1 MTAAPPRELGD
12 RGRPMPSVAGRK
24 RLRPAIRLGPISLPY
39 RHRAVLATTGLA
51 VALVVVTITAAFLGD
66 YPLPAGDVVA
76 SLLGRGAQATDFVV
90 LDLRVAR
97 ALCAVAI
104 GAALG
109 ASGAVFQSITR
120 NPLGSPDIIGFT
132 AGSATGAV
140 IAITVLNV
148 SGLAVA
154 GGALIGGLGTAVLV
168 YLLAAGRRALG
179 YRLILV
185 GIGMNAMLWAVNYYL
200 LTAARLEDAL
210 TAQVWLVGSLNGRS
224 WDQLWPVLVVVLV
237 AVPLLVVLARPLT
250 LLEMG
255 DDPAAA
261 LGVRGD
267 RVRLAVVVLGVLL
280 AAVAVATA
288 GMITFVA
295 LAAPQLARRLTGA
308 ASVGVVSSALMGG
321 FVLLSSDLVAQRLFA
336 PIQFPVGVATG
347 AVGGVYLMWLL
358 LSEWKRGRG

>member
-1 MTAAPPRELGD
+1 MSAPTRLPDRPSTAAPRT
-12 RGRPMPSVAGRK
+12 RQRRA
-24 RLRPAIRLGPISLPY
+24 LRIGPFSLPY
-39 RHRAVLATTGLA
+39 QLRIVLVTIGLA
-51 VALVVVTITAAFLGD
+51 AALVVAVVTAAFLGD
-66 YPLPAGDVVA
+66 FPLPAGDVVT
-76 SLLGRGAQATDFVV
+76 SLLGGGSQATDFVV

-109 ASGAVFQSITR
+109 ASGAVFQSISR

-154 GGALIGGLGTAVLV
+154 GGALIGGLCTALLV
-168 YLLAAGRRALG
+168 YLLSVGGRTLG

-185 GIGMNAMLWAVNYYL
+185 GIGVNALLWAVNYYL

-224 WDQLWPVLVVVLV
+224 WDQLWPVLVVVLI
-237 AVPLLVVLARPLT
+237 AVPLLMMLARPLT

-255 DDPAAA
+255 EDAAAA
-261 LGVRGD
+261 LGVRGN
-267 RVRLAVVVLGVLL
+267 RVRLAAVVLGVLL

-308 ASVGVVSSALMGG
+308 PTVGVLSSALMGG
-321 FVLLSSDLVAQRLFA
+321 FLLLTSDLVAQRLFA
-336 PIQFPVGVATG
+336 PVQFPVGVATG
-347 AVGGVYLMWLL
+347 AVGGLYLMWLL

>member
-1 MTAAPPRELGD
+1 MSAPPR
-12 RGRPMPSVAGRK
+12 
-24 RLRPAIRLGPISLPY
+24 LRPHTAPPSPNAPSRGHRSAVRIGPWSLPF
-39 RHRAVLATTGLA
+39 RIRAVVATLGLLMA
-51 VALVVVTITAAFLGD
+51 ALGTVVVAAFLGD
-66 YPLPAGDVVA
+66 FALPAGDVIA
-76 SLLGRGAQATDFVV
+76 SLLGRGSQATDFVV

-109 ASGAVFQSITR
+109 ASGAVFQSISR

-148 SGLAVA
+148 SGLGVA
-154 GGALIGGLGTAVLV
+154 GGALIGGLCTAVLV
-168 YLLAAGRRALG
+168 YLLSAGGRALG

-185 GIGMNAMLWAVNYYL
+185 GIGVNALLWAVNHYL

-224 WDQLWPVLVVVLV
+224 WEQLWPVLIVVLV
-237 AVPLLVVLARPLT
+237 AVPLLMALARPLT

-255 DDPAAA
+255 EDSAAS
-261 LGVRGD
+261 LGVRAG
-267 RVRLAVVVLGVLL
+267 RVRLAAVVLGVLL

-308 ASVGVVSSALMGG
+308 ASVGVLSSALMGG
-321 FVLLSSDLVAQRLFA
+321 FVLVSSDLFAQRLFA
-336 PIQFPVGVATG
+336 PVQFPVGVATG
-347 AVGGVYLMWLL
+347 AVGGLYLMWLL